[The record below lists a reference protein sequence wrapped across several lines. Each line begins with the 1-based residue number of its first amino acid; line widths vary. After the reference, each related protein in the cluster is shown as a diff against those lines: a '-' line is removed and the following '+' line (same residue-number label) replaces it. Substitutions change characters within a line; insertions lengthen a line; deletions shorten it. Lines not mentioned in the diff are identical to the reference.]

1 MNALTHTAPCYDM
14 PLSPLHLKHTDTD
27 ACFELLY
34 MCTWVSG
41 LSLDSES
48 NWHKTLC
55 SQRLFMTQT
64 QSITKEKTML
74 PLNRLFDVS
83 TQQISYNLLSIV
95 YKSITVKYRVSLFFF
110 CIARQSNCL
119 CQSVLLSVSCVE
131 ELFTPTPLLVLSRRY
146 I

>member
-1 MNALTHTAPCYDM
+1 
-14 PLSPLHLKHTDTD
+14 
-27 ACFELLY
+27 
-34 MCTWVSG
+34 
-41 LSLDSES
+41 
-48 NWHKTLC
+48 
-55 SQRLFMTQT
+55 MTQT

-119 CQSVLLSVSCVE
+119 CQSVLLSVSCVAKSLWTTSHKMSQTE
-131 ELFTPTPLLVLSRRY
+131 MVLGQAKKIMDVNVPALLAVRY
-146 I
+146 VKETIVYVKK